1 MFHIVR
7 PHDRQPP
14 PAIAPS
20 QALRCPICGGRLAQ
34 DLWWRSLHWLCPQGH
49 SYSNV
54 RALIAELR
62 ERGWL
67 PESYSLGE

>member
-1 MFHIVR
+1 MFNVIR
-7 PHDRQPP
+7 PQDRQPSP
-14 PAIAPS
+14 TLSADRM
-20 QALRCPICGGRLAQ
+20 LRCPICGNRLTQ
-34 DLWWRSLHWLCPQGH
+34 GLWWRSLHWLCPQGH
-49 SYSNV
+49 SYSNM